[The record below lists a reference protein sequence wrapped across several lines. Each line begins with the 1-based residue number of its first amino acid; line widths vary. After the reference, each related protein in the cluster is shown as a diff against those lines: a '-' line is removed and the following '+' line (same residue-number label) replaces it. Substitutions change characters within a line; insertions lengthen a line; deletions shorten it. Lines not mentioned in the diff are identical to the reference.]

1 MPLGTRAFGKIRQVD
16 STQRY
21 SGYMGSSSMLMWPV
35 GELTGRWSR
44 WRVNAAR
51 ERPELEQNL
60 PKTAQDTTR
69 AEPLADVQAP

>member
-1 MPLGTRAFGKIRQVD
+1 
-16 STQRY
+16 
-21 SGYMGSSSMLMWPV
+21 MGSSSMLMWPV

-44 WRVNAAR
+44 RRVNAAR
-51 ERPELEQNL
+51 ERPELDQNL

>member
-1 MPLGTRAFGKIRQVD
+1 VD
-16 STQRY
+16 WTQRY

-44 WRVNAAR
+44 RRANAAR
-51 ERPELEQNL
+51 QRPELEQNL